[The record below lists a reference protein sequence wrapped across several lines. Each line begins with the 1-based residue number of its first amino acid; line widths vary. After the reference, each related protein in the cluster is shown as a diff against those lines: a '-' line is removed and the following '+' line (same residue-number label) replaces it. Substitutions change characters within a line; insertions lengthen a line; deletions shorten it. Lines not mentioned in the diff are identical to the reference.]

1 MTRSGLRRFVDR
13 PGRPPAAAPAPA
25 PVSPVPEPA
34 VAAVS
39 PLLSVP
45 AAVPPEDAAV
55 VEKCEMCATP
65 VGERHGHVVDI
76 ENRSLM
82 CACRAC
88 FLLFTSE
95 NADGARF
102 RAVPE
107 RYLHDED
114 RPLTPAEWGGLGIP
128 VASAFFLRGDN
139 GISAFYPSPA
149 GATECLLDL
158 QAWADLAAAHPL
170 LAEAAPEVE
179 AVLIRGTD
187 DEVECYLVPIDACY
201 QLVGTVRMYW
211 KGFDG
216 GQEARAMIDEFFAGI
231 RSRAKRFKLK
241 E

>member
-1 MTRSGLRRFVDR
+1 VA
-13 PGRPPAAAPAPA
+13 PAAQEVPAP
-25 PVSPVPEPA
+25 
-34 VAAVS
+34 
-39 PLLSVP
+39 
-45 AAVPPEDAAV
+45 AV

-65 VGERHGHVVDI
+65 VGERHGHVVDV

-88 FLLFTSE
+88 FLLFTSD

-107 RYLHDED
+107 RYLHDLD
-114 RPLTPAEWGGLGIP
+114 RPVTPAEWGGLGIP

-139 GISAFYPSPA
+139 GIAAFYPSPA

-158 QAWADLAAAHPL
+158 QAWSDLADAHPL

-187 DEVECYLVPIDACY
+187 EEVECYLVPIDACY

-216 GQEARAMIDEFFAGI
+216 GQEAREMIDGFFAGI
-231 RSRAKRFKLK
+231 RAQARRFTPK